1 MNTKEF
7 IQALAEKL
15 GITQKEASGLLE
27 HTTTAIRE
35 AVAADQ
41 KVTITHL
48 GSFQLKKTASRAAYL
63 PALDKKAIVPPK
75 NSVQYHAAESLKD
88 NLKKSPEK

>member
-7 IQALAEKL
+7 IKALAEKL
-15 GITQKEASGLLE
+15 GITQKEASDLLE
-27 HTTTAIRE
+27 HTTEVMRE
-35 AVAADQ
+35 AVVADQ

-48 GSFQLKKTASRAAYL
+48 GSFHLKKTASRAAYL

-75 NSVQYHAAESLKD
+75 AGLQFHPADSLRD
-88 NLKKSPEK
+88 NLKDFAKP